1 MATIH
6 APLHPGEVVKDELID
21 ATGMSVTEAA
31 IRLGVS
37 RTALSRLLN
46 GHAGISPE
54 MALRLSK
61 LFGTSIE
68 MWVNVQAQ
76 YDIWLIKKRTNQ
88 IKVKPLDKA
97 A

>member
-1 MATIH
+1 MNMH
-6 APLHPGEVVKDELID
+6 EPLHPGLVVKDALID
-21 ATGMSVTEAA
+21 GAKLTVTEAA
-31 IRLGVS
+31 KKLDVT
-37 RTALSRLLN
+37 RTTLSRLLN

-68 MWVNVQAQ
+68 MWVNIQAQ
-76 YDIWLIKKRTNQ
+76 YDIWLVMQRQSEFHVEK
-88 IKVKPLDKA
+88 LHKA